1 MLSVLLRCNNFYTSP
16 SDSVAYHHSSVSEM
30 YISPGICCFL
40 ETLLICILN
49 FNGED
54 VVFNSFISLS
64 SKCLVS
70 EMLVAMQEKLK
81 LFETVSFA
89 SQD

>member
-1 MLSVLLRCNNFYTSP
+1 
-16 SDSVAYHHSSVSEM
+16 M
-30 YISPGICCFL
+30 YIAPGICCFL
-40 ETLLICILN
+40 ETHLIWVLN

-64 SKCLVS
+64 SEYLVS
-70 EMLVAMQEKLK
+70 ETPVAMQEKLK
-81 LFETVSFA
+81 LFETLSFA